1 METKLPSFPNPIAP
15 SAPLLRGP
23 LRHSEPDDPGAGQ
36 RTLQDYWAII
46 RKRSSLVS
54 SVFLFFVG
62 IALIYCFLTPS
73 LYTARAAIEIRGH
86 APVLANSQSE
96 ALFGSDT
103 RKIEY
108 QKTTVA
114 KLNLEGVA
122 DQVLST
128 DGLALELDEY
138 WSGRRSLFQRA
149 YGAATGKSPT
159 PYEPRLVASNDSHFI
174 HSPSILR
181 KYLSLV
187 EIMPVHE
194 TNLVTISAT
203 TTRPELSQRVANTHA
218 LGFIA
223 HLQRERRDAITT
235 NISLLQRQA
244 NELKARVTAAE
255 EALSKY
261 ATENRLLTVRQDE
274 GTNIH
279 AKQIES
285 LSSML
290 AESIGRRIRSESILL
305 EAQNK
310 KTEESSIADDDITRQ
325 LRVTLKQ
332 AESEYATQ
340 ASRLMGPH
348 PAMLEL
354 KAKVDSL
361 KKAIGEERKRSLKNI
376 QGQFDA
382 DRAAEQRLRNQ
393 IESERAAAQEVAQR
407 LISYNVLSKE
417 ASSLRDLY
425 QTVLKQVKEVEIS
438 AATAT
443 SNVYVADYAS
453 LPGKPSAPQTGVIL
467 ILFAIIGLTSG
478 VLAALIADAL
488 EDRLSTTEQVQAALA
503 LPMLGVIPAFEPLPS
518 PPEMPALGA
527 PEADDALSGG
537 DPTPTQPP
545 APDGRAKRLMTV
557 SSPREPVSEALRT
570 LRASILLSSADH
582 PPRIVMVSSA
592 LQGEGK
598 TTIASNLAGVLTQGT
613 YRVVLID
620 ADLRLAGLSKL
631 FFDQQ
636 NPSAIGLSDH
646 LTGQAALDQVLRPT
660 SVPGLDII
668 PAGNQAPDPAELLG
682 SRAMQGLVATLRD
695 KYDFVLIDAPP
706 VLPVADSLML
716 SRVVDSV
723 VLVVRSAVT
732 ERKYAQEARRRLL
745 AIHARIL
752 GVVLNDV
759 DLATSPR
766 ERQMYGSY
774 GTAS

>member
-1 METKLPSFPNPIAP
+1 MDTMLPISPDANQALAASHFT
-15 SAPLLRGP
+15 GP
-23 LRHSEPDDPGAGQ
+23 QPGSSPDSP
-36 RTLQDYWAII
+36 RTLHDYFAII
-46 RKRSSLVS
+46 RKRLPLVGSVLSL
-54 SVFLFFVG
+54 FVG
-62 IALIYCFLTPS
+62 TALLYCLFTPS
-73 LYTARAAIEIRGH
+73 LYTAQATIEIRGY
-86 APVLANSQSE
+86 APVLANSQTE
-96 ALFGSDT
+96 ALLGSDT

-128 DGLALELDEY
+128 GGLALELGDY
-138 WSGRRSLFQRA
+138 WASRRSLFDRA
-149 YGAATGKSPT
+149 YAAARGGGTAPSGSS
-159 PYEPRLVASNDSHFI
+159 LVANNDSHYI
-174 HSPSILR
+174 HSPSTLR
-181 KYLSLV
+181 KYLSIV
-187 EIMPVHE
+187 DITPIHE
-194 TNLVTISAT
+194 TNLVSISAT

-244 NELKARVTAAE
+244 ADLKTRVTAAE
-255 EALSKY
+255 EELSRY

-290 AESIGRRIRSESILL
+290 ATAVGRRIQSESVLL

-310 KTEESSIADDDITRQ
+310 KAEDSSIADDDITRQ

-348 PAMLEL
+348 PVMLEL

-361 KKAIGEERKRSLKNI
+361 KKAINEERKRSLKTI

-382 DRAAEQRLRNQ
+382 DRASEERLRSQ
-393 IESERAAAQEVAQR
+393 IEAERATAQEVAQR
-407 LISYNVLSKE
+407 LITYNVLSKE

-425 QTVLKQVKEVEIS
+425 QNVLKQVKEVEIS

-453 LPGKPSAPQTGVIL
+453 LPVKPSAPQTNVIL
-467 ILFAIIGLTSG
+467 VLFTIIGLTSG
-478 VLAALIADAL
+478 VLAALVAEAL

-503 LPMLGVIPAFEPLPS
+503 LPMLGVIPAFEAVPSRPPGPLLDAPADADRSPNDNAAPPS
-518 PPEMPALGA
+518 PAGA
-527 PEADDALSGG
+527 A
-537 DPTPTQPP
+537 
-545 APDGRAKRLMTV
+545 RAKRLVTV

-582 PPRIVMVSSA
+582 PPRVVMVSSA

-598 TTIASNLAGVLTQGT
+598 TTIVSNLAGALTQGA
-613 YRVVLID
+613 YRVVMVD

-631 FFDQQ
+631 FSDG
-636 NPSAIGLSDH
+636 SSSCALGLSDH
-646 LTGQAALDQVLRPT
+646 LTGQAALDQVLRKT

-668 PAGNQAPDPAELLG
+668 PAGNQAPDPGELLG
-682 SRAMQGLVATLRD
+682 SRTMQNLIASLREA
-695 KYDFVLIDAPP
+695 YDFVLIDTPP
-706 VLPVADSLML
+706 VLPVADALML
-716 SRVVDSV
+716 SRAADSV
-723 VLVVRSAVT
+723 VLVVRSDAT
-732 ERKYAQEARRRLL
+732 QRGHAQEARRRLL
-745 AIHARIL
+745 AVHARIL
-752 GVVLNDV
+752 GVVLNGV
-759 DLATSPR
+759 DLATNPR
-766 ERQMYGSY
+766 ERGMYGGY
-774 GTAS
+774 CAAT